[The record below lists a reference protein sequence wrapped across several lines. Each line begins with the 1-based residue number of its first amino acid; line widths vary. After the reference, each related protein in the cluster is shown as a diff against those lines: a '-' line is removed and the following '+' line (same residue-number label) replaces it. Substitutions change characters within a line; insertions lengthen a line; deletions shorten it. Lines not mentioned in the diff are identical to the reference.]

1 MEVQITLAD
10 GCTVMLVSLAL
21 NKTWKEGET
30 ACLVPSRGK
39 KKQTKTTKKQNV
51 SCLNILFLYRLNK
64 LDILYL

>member
-1 MEVQITLAD
+1 MEVQITLSD

-39 KKQTKTTKKQNV
+39 KKTKCN
-51 SCLNILFLYRLNK
+51 LFEQFVFVQ
-64 LDILYL
+64 IE

>member
-39 KKQTKTTKKQNV
+39 KK
-51 SCLNILFLYRLNK
+51 NK
-64 LDILYL
+64 M